1 MLQKQLPPSDSF
13 NKGRSKPKFS
23 RGHQIISF
31 FFDFE
36 HISTYSYL
44 NDHSVQLI
52 MPSKALAVNV
62 LILQASLPLEATQKQ
77 MLFYWHLLKEASC
90 AN

>member
-13 NKGRSKPKFS
+13 NKGRSNPKFS

-36 HISTYSYL
+36 HIISISTYSYL
-44 NDHSVQLI
+44 NDHSVQPITL
-52 MPSKALAVNV
+52 SKALAVTV

-77 MLFYWHLLKEASC
+77 MLFYWHLVAH
-90 AN
+90 